1 MPTPAL
7 VLKGAPPA
15 RQEHLSLGR
24 VVRYISNALFLTMSR
39 TGSRLTIVLRSREFE
54 YVGLEDHKDGHHDRQ
69 ADRPLQDQAQ
79 EVSLL
84 ALEARGARSDGKVLR
99 RDHLP
104 QNATRGVGADGQ
116 VGAQP

>member
-1 MPTPAL
+1 MVSNHVQNGKSSDDCATGPCMSAYPQRDVRLWRAY
-7 VLKGAPPA
+7 GSM
-15 RQEHLSLGR
+15 SLQSAVG
-24 VVRYISNALFLTMSR
+24 L
-39 TGSRLTIVLRSREFE
+39 LRNHEFE
-54 YVGLEDHKDGHHDRQ
+54 YVGLEYHKDGHHDRQ

>member
-1 MPTPAL
+1 MSAYPQRDVRLWRAY
-7 VLKGAPPA
+7 GSM
-15 RQEHLSLGR
+15 SLQSAVG
-24 VVRYISNALFLTMSR
+24 L
-39 TGSRLTIVLRSREFE
+39 LRNHEFE

-104 QNATRGVGADGQ
+104 VSATPSHPMIGAKNGNRTP
-116 VGAQP
+116 VAAAARPRVKVMPA

>member
-1 MPTPAL
+1 MSAYPQREVRLWRAY
-7 VLKGAPPA
+7 GSM
-15 RQEHLSLGR
+15 SLQSAVG
-24 VVRYISNALFLTMSR
+24 L
-39 TGSRLTIVLRSREFE
+39 LRNHEFE

-104 QNATRGVGADGQ
+104 QNATRGVGEAKHIYVSSQTFDDC
-116 VGAQP
+116 AYSYNTPEL